1 MKPILCI
8 DNINSQFSTTFS
20 DTRLFYK
27 NPEERNH
34 VVKMLLRIVRLRS
47 YLCNSLI
54 K

>member
-34 VVKMLLRIVRLRS
+34 VVKMLRIVRLRS
-47 YLCNSLI
+47 HLFNSLI